1 MQRNAEQCREMQ
13 RNAVKFR
20 EMRKNYKDDVD
31 EDHNV
36 DCGRKVVRTVV
47 ASWRQS
53 VSLLTRIH
61 KLEFSE

>member
-1 MQRNAEQCREMQ
+1 MQ

-20 EMRKNYKDDVD
+20 EMRKNYKEDVD

-61 KLEFSE
+61 

>member
-1 MQRNAEQCREMQ
+1 MQ

-31 EDHNV
+31 EDYNV
-36 DCGRKVVRTVV
+36 DCGGKVVRTVV